1 LLRQERTATR
11 PDCQTVAVRPL
22 AAASLLAFALIATSC
37 AGATVDSVAGE
48 VGTPAKAR
56 ANGATTS
63 VTSTPATTTTTTT
76 VDNVPSD
83 QRVMS
88 KAKVITDGPLT
99 PKSIDASS
107 GGLFFAQ
114 NMIYSH
120 TVTVYDRSFAL
131 VKKIPDTVTLAD
143 WGYDGHPG
151 ESKGGPVEMAFRHDG
166 TKAYVS
172 NYQMYGA
179 GFDHPGD
186 DKCNK
191 GTWDNSYL
199 YRIDTAT
206 LAIDQV
212 IEVGPVPKYVAVTPD
227 DSTVLATNWCGYD
240 LSVID
245 AESGKQTRRID
256 IGRFPRGIAVTPD
269 SKIAFAAAM
278 GTKDIAVVTL
288 ATGAV
293 DWIKGVGQGPRH
305 LVLDAKGQF
314 LYATLNG
321 EGKVA
326 KIDVAKRT
334 VVAKVASP
342 SQPRS
347 MTIAPDG
354 ASLYVVNYDSDAMSK
369 IRTSDMTQVQ
379 RVPTGHHPI
388 GITYDPVDHRVWVA
402 CYSGSIYVFD
412 DAAP

>member
-1 LLRQERTATR
+1 MRALATAALVA
-11 PDCQTVAVRPL
+11 TVSL
-22 AAASLLAFALIATSC
+22 ATAC
-37 AGATVDSVAGE
+37 AGATVDSVADDAVE
-48 VGTPAKAR
+48 V
-56 ANGATTS
+56 ATDR
-63 VTSTPATTTTTTT
+63 PDPQAATTTTTPPSTT
-76 VDNVPSD
+76 TTTIDTIPSD

-88 KAKVITDGPLT
+88 KAQVITAGPLT
-99 PKSIDASS
+99 PKSVEASN

-131 VKKIPDTVTLAD
+131 VKQIPDTVNLAE
-143 WGYDGHPG
+143 WGFERHPG
-151 ESKGGPVEMAFRHDG
+151 ESKGGPVEMAFSHDG

-179 GFDHPGD
+179 GFDNPGD

-191 GTWDNSYL
+191 GGWDNSFL

-227 DSTVLATNWCGYD
+227 DSTVLASNWCGYD
-240 LSVID
+240 LSVVD
-245 AESGKQTRRID
+245 AATGKETRRID
-256 IGRFPRGIAVTPD
+256 IGRFPRGIAVMPD
-269 SKIAFAAAM
+269 SRTAFVAAM
-278 GTKDIAVVTL
+278 GTKDIAVVNL
-288 ATGAV
+288 ASGAV
-293 DWIKGVGQGPRH
+293 EWIKGVGQGPRH
-305 LVLDAKGQF
+305 LVLDPKGQF

-326 KIDVAKRT
+326 KIDVATRA

-354 ASLYVVNYDSDAMSK
+354 GSLYVVNYDSDAMSK
-369 IRTSDMTQVQ
+369 IRTSDMQQIQ

-388 GITYDPVDHRVWVA
+388 GITYDKVDHRVWVA
-402 CYSGSIYVFD
+402 CYSGSLYVFD